1 MDSCRL
7 QSNLGSMT
15 LNKKHVN
22 EVLSI
27 MKVCSRL
34 VNISLFYFERSK
46 YSTVVKI
53 HRLKN
58 VHSLA
63 RPIFSATDF
72 TLYTPAKKAGQFEDT
87 KVDTTVLGQKFMQS
101 LIEHFTEVTF
111 YQIWSPDSSL

>member
-7 QSNLGSMT
+7 QSNPGSMT
-15 LNKKHVN
+15 LNN

-34 VNISLFYFERSK
+34 ANISLFLNI
-46 YSTVVKI
+46 VKI
-53 HRLKN
+53 HRLKITL
-58 VHSLA
+58 S
-63 RPIFSATDF
+63 RGQYFSARF
-72 TLYTPAKKAGQFEDT
+72 YATPAKKAGQFEDT

-111 YQIWSPDSSL
+111 YQIWSPESLK